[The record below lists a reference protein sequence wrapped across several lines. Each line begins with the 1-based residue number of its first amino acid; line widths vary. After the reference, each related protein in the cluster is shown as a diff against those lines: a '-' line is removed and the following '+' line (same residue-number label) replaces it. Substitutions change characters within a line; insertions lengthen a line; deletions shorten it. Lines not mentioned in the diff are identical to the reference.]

1 MLKPIFTTFLVLFM
15 STALFAQINVRGK
28 VVSSEDNR
36 PVASVTV
43 NVKGTSQA
51 VTTDAS
57 GNYTINNVPGNALLV
72 FTSVGFHEMEVNVN
86 NRQQVDVKLTPEA
99 KTLDEVMVVAFGT
112 AKKSTYTGSAAVIG
126 EENFSLRPVT
136 EVGQALT
143 GTTPGLQVGT
153 SNGMPGSAPTIR
165 IRGLGSFN
173 AGNDPLIVL
182 DGMPYDNA
190 LTSINPNDIESITV
204 LKDASSAAL
213 YGARA
218 ANGVLLIN
226 TKKGKSGAAKI
237 NAKYNMGFV
246 SRQSADFEKL
256 GERDYMEL
264 YWESQRNA
272 FLFNGM
278 SEALA
283 NTNAG
288 PALLSGMG
296 YNPYLMDPA
305 QLFDANG
312 KLNPNAVNH
321 WAEDEDWYGA
331 ITRTG
336 KRQDADISISGGNN
350 NSDYYTSLG
359 YLNEEGFIVGSK
371 YSRITGKVNANSKVN
386 SWMKAGVNFNMS
398 YANADG
404 QQNES
409 SGNNSNP
416 FRATRY
422 MGNIFPIHLHN
433 PLTGA
438 YILDANGQK
447 MPDFGSG
454 WSDPGGAFDI
464 SSRDAFPA
472 TNHPYESRHIYNG
485 FIRQTLNLKA
495 YTDISFTKEL
505 KATINGGLGSNM
517 YRSWNGGYVYEQK
530 GNAGSSARNISNT
543 TTWTFQQLL
552 NYAKRFGD
560 HSIDVLAGHESYQYQ
575 YHYMSTSMKTQSILG
590 DNFEYANFTE
600 INALPNSY
608 TNNYRVEGYL
618 SRINYDYDRK
628 YFASVSFR
636 KDGSSRF
643 YKDVRWG
650 NFWSV
655 GAGWSLDREHFMENI
670 HFVNALKLR
679 ASYGEVGNDDL
690 PGYYPWRATYT
701 TADNGEPGYVQSS
714 LGNKLLTWET
724 SRNFDI
730 ATEFTLLNNR
740 LSGSIEY
747 FHRVSSNLLFSV
759 PQPISSGIET
769 IDVNAGSMY
778 NKGVEIALD
787 GEVYRD
793 KDWRVRL
800 NGNATFLKNKITELP
815 LDPYVSSVYKIEPGH
830 SRYEFYVRQ
839 WAGVN
844 PDDGY
849 NLYKADVENFT
860 FGTGELINIKGVD
873 YTENIEKSLY
883 AYSGSAMPTV
893 NGGFGANVG
902 WKDFNLKFN
911 FYYQLGG
918 KFYDAGY
925 SSFMTGSLLYFAQHK
940 DLLKRWKKPGDVTDI
955 PKVTAGSDRTNI
967 EAATSSRWLVTSN
980 MIELTNINLSYR
992 VPKKFLQGKNIS
1004 DATIYFAA
1012 DNAFLKTA
1020 RRGLYPRRNFSSG
1033 YLANT
1038 DVYPPSMV
1046 VSFGLSIT
1054 L

>member
-1 MLKPIFTTFLVLFM
+1 MLKSILTAFMTLFIG
-15 STALFAQINVRGK
+15 SALFAQLNIKGK

-36 PVASVTV
+36 PLASASVS
-43 NVKGTSQA
+43 VKGTPQT
-51 VTTDAS
+51 VTTDAE
-57 GNYTINNVPGNALLV
+57 GNYSLSNVPGNATLI
-72 FTSVGFHEMEVNVN
+72 FTSVGFHDFEVAVN
-86 NRQQVDVKLTPEA
+86 NRSQIDVKLTLEA

-112 AKKSTYTGSAAVIG
+112 AKKETYTGSAAVIG
-126 EENFSLRPVT
+126 EDNFNLRPLT

-153 SNGMPGSAPTIR
+153 SNGMPGSEPTIR

-182 DGMPYDNA
+182 DGMPYDNS

-226 TKKGKSGAAKI
+226 TKKGKAGASKVT
-237 NAKYNMGFV
+237 AKYNIGFV
-246 SRQSADFEKL
+246 SRQNSDFERL

-264 YWESQRNA
+264 YWETQRNA
-272 FLFNGM
+272 FLFGGM
-278 SEALA
+278 SEAQA
-283 NTNAG
+283 NATAG
-288 PALLSGMG
+288 TALMSGMG
-296 YNPYLMDPA
+296 YNPYLMDPT
-305 QLFDANG
+305 QLFDNNG
-312 KLNPNAVNH
+312 KLNPSAVNH
-321 WAEDEDWYGA
+321 WADDVDWYGA
-331 ITRTG
+331 MTRTG
-336 KRQDADISISGGNN
+336 KRQDADISISGGNDK
-350 NSDYYTSLG
+350 SDYYTSIG
-359 YLNEEGFIVGSK
+359 YLNQEGYVVGSK
-371 YSRITGKVNANSKVN
+371 YQRITGKVNASTKVKK
-386 SWMKAGVNFNMS
+386 WLKTGVNFNMAH
-398 YANADG
+398 ANADG

-416 FRATRY
+416 FRTMRY
-422 MGNIFPIHLHN
+422 MGPIFPIHLHN
-433 PLTGA
+433 PITGE
-438 YILDANGQK
+438 YILDENGNK
-447 MPDFGSG
+447 IPDFGSG
-454 WSDPGGAFDI
+454 WTAPDGSFDI
-464 SSRDAFPA
+464 SGRDAFPA
-472 TNHPYESRHIYNG
+472 TNHPYESKHVYNG
-485 FIRQTLNLKA
+485 FIRQTINLKA
-495 YTDISFTKEL
+495 YSDINFRPEL
-505 KATINGGLGSNM
+505 KLTINGGLGSNM

-530 GNAGSSARNISNT
+530 GNAGSSSKNTSNT

-552 NYAKRFGD
+552 NYNKKFGL
-560 HSIDVLAGHESYQYQ
+560 HNIDVLAGHESYQYE
-575 YHYMSTSMKTQSILG
+575 YHYMSTSMKTQSVQG

-618 SRINYDYDRK
+618 SRVSYDYDRK
-628 YFASVSFR
+628 YYASASFR

-655 GAGWSLDREHFMENI
+655 GAGWSIDKENFMNNV
-670 HFVNALKLR
+670 HFVNSLR
-679 ASYGEVGNDDL
+679 LRTSYGEVGNDDL

-701 TADNGEPGYVQSS
+701 PADNGEPGYVQSS
-714 LGNKLLTWET
+714 LGNRQLTWET
-724 SRNFDI
+724 SKNFDV
-730 ATEFTLLNNR
+730 ATEFSLFANR
-740 LSGSIEY
+740 LTGTIEY

-759 PQPISSGIET
+759 PQPISSGIGT
-769 IDVNAGSMY
+769 VDVNAGSMY

-787 GEVYRD
+787 GEAYRN
-793 KDWRVRL
+793 KDFRVRL
-800 NGNATFLKNKITELP
+800 NVNATFLKNKITDLP

-844 PDDGY
+844 PDNGY
-849 NLYKADVENFT
+849 NLYVADKENFT
-860 FGTGELINIKGVD
+860 FNPGELINVKGVD
-873 YTENIEKSLY
+873 YTENINKSAY
-883 AYSGSAMPTV
+883 DYSGSAMPVV

-925 SSFMTGSLLYFAQHK
+925 SSLMTGSLLYFSQHK
-940 DLLKRWKKPGDVTDI
+940 DLLKRWRKPGDQTNIARVTSG
-955 PKVTAGSDRTNI
+955 ADRTNI
-967 EAATSSRWLVTSN
+967 EAASSSRWLVTSN
-980 MIELTNINLSYR
+980 MIELTNVNLSYR
-992 VPKKFLQGKNIS
+992 LPRKFIQDKGIS
-1004 DATIYFAA
+1004 DAVVYFAA
-1012 DNAFLKTA
+1012 DNMFMKSA
-1020 RRGLYPRRNFSSG
+1020 RKGLYPRRNFSSG

-1038 DVYPPSMV
+1038 DVYAPSMV
-1046 VSFGLSIT
+1046 VSFGLSVT